1 MKQAKENDKVKVHY
15 TGKLKNGQVFDS
27 SKEREPLEFQIGA
40 QTIIPG
46 FENAVK
52 GMQVN
57 EKKEVT
63 IPPEEAYGE
72 VNDNMVHDIPLEN
85 IEQDVNPEVGQ
96 EVAIKL
102 SDGSSVPAQ
111 VIEVNEKSIKID
123 ANHPLA
129 GRELQFELELM
140 EIL

>member
-1 MKQAKENDKVKVHY
+1 MKQAKENDKVRVHY

-27 SKEREPLEFQIGA
+27 SKERDPLEFQIGE
-40 QTIIPG
+40 QSIIPG

-63 IPPEEAYGE
+63 IPPEDAYGE
-72 VNDNMVHDIPLEN
+72 VNENMIHDIPLEN
-85 IEQDVNPEVGQ
+85 IEKDVNPEVGQ

-129 GRELQFELELM
+129 GRELQFELELV

>member
-1 MKQAKENDKVKVHY
+1 MRQAKENDKVKVHY
-15 TGKLKNGQVFDS
+15 TGKLKNGQVFDT
-27 SKEREPLEFQIGA
+27 SKERDPLEFQIGE

-63 IPPEEAYGE
+63 IPPEDAYGE
-72 VNDNMVHDIPLEN
+72 VNENMIHDIPREN
-85 IEQDVNPEVGQ
+85 IEEDMNPEVGQ

-111 VIEVNEKSIKID
+111 VVEVSEKSIKID

-129 GRELQFELELM
+129 GRELQFELELV

>member
-1 MKQAKENDKVKVHY
+1 MRQAKENDKVKVHY
-15 TGKLKNGQVFDS
+15 TGKLKNGQVFDT
-27 SKEREPLEFQIGA
+27 SKEREPLEFQIGE

-63 IPPEEAYGE
+63 ILPEDAYGE
-72 VNDNMVHDIPLEN
+72 VNENMIHDIPREN

-129 GRELQFELELM
+129 GRELQFELELV

>member
-1 MKQAKENDKVKVHY
+1 MRQAKENDKVKVHY
-15 TGKLKNGQVFDS
+15 TGKLKNGQVFDT
-27 SKEREPLEFQIGA
+27 SKERDPLEFQIGE

-63 IPPEEAYGE
+63 ILPEDAYGE
-72 VNDNMVHDIPLEN
+72 VNENMIHDIPREN

-129 GRELQFELELM
+129 GRELQFELELV